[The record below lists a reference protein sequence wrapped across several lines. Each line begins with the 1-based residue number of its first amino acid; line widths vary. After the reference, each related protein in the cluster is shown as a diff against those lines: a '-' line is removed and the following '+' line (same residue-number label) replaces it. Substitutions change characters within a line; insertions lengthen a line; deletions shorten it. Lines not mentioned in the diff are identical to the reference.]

1 MKDRKLLGMKSHD
14 CHVLMTHMLPI
25 AIRGILQPQI
35 RHTITKLCLF
45 FNNIHSKVIDTE
57 ELEKWQKDIYVTLSE
72 LEMHFPPSFFDV
84 MVHLISHIV
93 KEIKA
98 CGPVFQRY
106 MYPFERFM
114 GFLKGHVRN
123 RHRPEGSI
131 VEGYTYEDVIDFC
144 QGNRIILK
152 LTAPNYPKTT
162 TYLKN

>member
-1 MKDRKLLGMKSHD
+1 MSCFDDTYAPYRNSWNFTTSNPTYNHK
-14 CHVLMTHMLPI
+14 
-25 AIRGILQPQI
+25 A
-35 RHTITKLCLF
+35 LF
-45 FNNIHSKVIDTE
+45 VFQQHSLKVIDTD
-57 ELEKWQKDIYVTLSE
+57 ELEKWQKDIFVTLSE

-131 VEGYTYEDVIDFC
+131 VEGYTSEEVIDFC
-144 QGNRIILK
+144 QGNQIILK
-152 LTAPNYPKTT
+152 LTAPNYPKAT
-162 TYLKN
+162 TYLTY

>member
-1 MKDRKLLGMKSHD
+1 MKSHD

-45 FNNIHSKVIDTE
+45 FNNIHSKVIDTDD
-57 ELEKWQKDIYVTLSE
+57 LEKWQKDIFVTLSE

-131 VEGYTYEDVIDFC
+131 VEGYTSEEVIDFC
-144 QGNRIILK
+144 QGKQILLK
-152 LTAPNYPKTT
+152 LTTPYYAKTT
-162 TYLKN
+162 TYLKY